1 MIKKILVVDDEPSIA
16 NLIKINLEYEGYEIE
31 VALNGNNAIKKA
43 KEFKPDLI
51 TLDVLMP
58 EMNGFQV
65 MEVLK
70 NDPETKNIPV
80 IFISIV
86 EGVQKERGFYLGAV
100 DFLSKPIEFGEL
112 FKTIKEVEQGVAQ
125 QVGKE
130 KTKSILVV
138 DDEKDTAN
146 YIKEFLSSEGYEVY
160 VAYNGPDAVILS
172 KEKIPDLILLDLNM
186 PGMDGFAVMKILKQD
201 KITEHIPIVVLT
213 GYDLKGYRQRAL
225 LYGASE
231 YFTKPI
237 SEKELIE
244 NIKKML

>member
-31 VALNGNNAIKKA
+31 VALNGNDAIKKA

-86 EGVQKERGFYLGAV
+86 EGVQKERGFY
-100 DFLSKPIEFGEL
+100 I
-112 FKTIKEVEQGVAQ
+112 
-125 QVGKE
+125 
-130 KTKSILVV
+130 
-138 DDEKDTAN
+138 
-146 YIKEFLSSEGYEVY
+146 
-160 VAYNGPDAVILS
+160 
-172 KEKIPDLILLDLNM
+172 
-186 PGMDGFAVMKILKQD
+186 
-201 KITEHIPIVVLT
+201 
-213 GYDLKGYRQRAL
+213 
-225 LYGASE
+225 
-231 YFTKPI
+231 
-237 SEKELIE
+237 
-244 NIKKML
+244 